1 MPTTGHRTH
10 TYTHRHLPSW
20 PNSIH
25 PCTQSQLHDQTHISI
40 IVGIA
45 ATWHLYELICQR
57 DVLCVD
63 AHVIRCS
70 QCHERYSTG
79 IAKDLP
85 WERERVTHGQSARD
99 NNSLPAAR
107 DRNHLLICCRASLS
121 GCVLVCGK
129 NIYAAART
137 GRQSNPQ
144 AHSCMHMELH
154 ARQGQGAVHMLA
166 AGPIV

>member
-10 TYTHRHLPSW
+10 TCTHRHLPSW

-99 NNSLPAAR
+99 NNHLSAAR
-107 DRNHLLICCRASLS
+107 DSNHLLICCRAPLS
-121 GCVLVCGK
+121 GCVLVCVWPKHIRSGADRPTK
-129 NIYAAART
+129 QPASA
-137 GRQSNPQ
+137 Q
-144 AHSCMHMELH
+144 LH
-154 ARQGQGAVHMLA
+154 ASWNCML
-166 AGPIV
+166 GRDKEPCTCWQPVP